1 MHESV
6 APVFAEFGGA
16 VHTAQRLEFGL
27 TLLLA
32 FAVKFDEAK
41 IEKSTVDKLAS
52 NDAEKTLGELWHAVK
67 KSEYLTRAEQKKIR
81 KAIKERNIL
90 VHSFLIDNGERL
102 FTLEGRE
109 QVLAEIRRMQAS
121 LRKADEIVESLVDRY
136 LVENDADLDEI
147 TRQLDSLWIQNGD
160 DAGEE
165 DDQDEDV
172 PDEPAP

>member
-6 APVFAEFGGA
+6 VPVFAEFGGA

-32 FAVKFDEAK
+32 FAVKFDEAT
-41 IEKSTVDKLAS
+41 IGKSTVDRLAT

-90 VHSFLIDNGERL
+90 VHSYLIDNGEMLLTR
-102 FTLEGRE
+102 EGRTE
-109 QVLAEIRRMQAS
+109 MLKDIRRMQAS

-136 LVENDADLDEI
+136 LVENNADLDEI
-147 TRQLDSLWIQNGD
+147 TKQLDTLWV
-160 DAGEE
+160 E
-165 DDQDEDV
+165 DDEAARNS
-172 PDEPAP
+172 E

>member
-6 APVFAEFGGA
+6 VPVFAEFGGA

-32 FAVKFDEAK
+32 FAVKFDEAT
-41 IEKSTVDKLAS
+41 IGKSTVDRLAT

-90 VHSFLIDNGERL
+90 VHSYLIDNGEMLLTR
-102 FTLEGRE
+102 EGRTE
-109 QVLAEIRRMQAS
+109 MLKDIRRMQAS

-136 LVENDADLDEI
+136 LVENNADLDEI
-147 TRQLDSLWIQNGD
+147 TKQLDTLWV
-160 DAGEE
+160 E
-165 DDQDEDV
+165 DDESAGNS
-172 PDEPAP
+172 E

>member
-6 APVFAEFGGA
+6 VPVFAEFGGA

-32 FAVKFDEAK
+32 FAVKYDDATV
-41 IEKSTVDKLAS
+41 EKSAVERLST

-67 KSEYLTRAEQKKIR
+67 KSEYVTRAEQKKIR

-90 VHSFLIDNGERL
+90 VHDYLIDKGEL
-102 FTLEGRE
+102 LLTPDGR
-109 QVLAEIRRMQAS
+109 AEMLSDIRRIQAS

-147 TRQLDSLWIQNGD
+147 TKQLDTLWVQ
-160 DAGEE
+160 
-165 DDQDEDV
+165 
-172 PDEPAP
+172 PDEKSE

>member
-6 APVFAEFGGA
+6 VPVFAEFGAA

-32 FAVKFDEAK
+32 FAVKYDDAT
-41 IEKSTVDKLAS
+41 IEKSAVERLAT
-52 NDAEKTLGELWHAVK
+52 NDAEKTLGELWYAVK

-81 KAIKERNIL
+81 KAIKERNVL
-90 VHSFLIDNGERL
+90 VHNYLIDNSESL
-102 FTLEGRE
+102 LTAEGRSGM
-109 QVLAEIRRMQAS
+109 LGDIRRMQAS

-147 TRQLDSLWIQNGD
+147 TRQLDTLWVEGD
-160 DAGEE
+160 GKPE
-165 DDQDEDV
+165 
-172 PDEPAP
+172 

>member
-6 APVFAEFGGA
+6 VPVFAEFGAA

-32 FAVKFDEAK
+32 FAVKYDDAT
-41 IEKSTVDKLAS
+41 IEKSAVDRLAT

-81 KAIKERNIL
+81 KAIKERNVL
-90 VHSFLIDNGERL
+90 VHNYLIDNGESL
-102 FTLEGRE
+102 LTQDGRTE
-109 QVLAEIRRMQAS
+109 MLGDIKRMQAS

-147 TRQLDSLWIQNGD
+147 TKQLDTLWVEGD
-160 DAGEE
+160 GETE
-165 DDQDEDV
+165 
-172 PDEPAP
+172 

>member
-6 APVFAEFGGA
+6 MPIYAEFGGA

-32 FAVKFDEAK
+32 FAVKYDEAT
-41 IEKSTVDKLAS
+41 IGKSAVERLST

-67 KSEYLTRAEQKKIR
+67 KSEYVTSAEQKKIR

-90 VHSFLIDNGERL
+90 VHSYLIDKGELLLTR
-102 FTLEGRE
+102 EGRAE
-109 QVLAEIRRMQAS
+109 MLADIRRVQDL

-136 LVENDADLDEI
+136 LVENDADLEEI
-147 TRQLDSLWIQNGD
+147 TKQLDSLWIEDGGI
-160 DAGEE
+160 AGESG
-165 DDQDEDV
+165 
-172 PDEPAP
+172 

>member
-6 APVFAEFGGA
+6 IPVFAEFGGA

-32 FAVKFDEAK
+32 FAVKYDDAT
-41 IEKSTVDKLAS
+41 IEKSAVDRLS
-52 NDAEKTLGELWHAVK
+52 TNDAEKTLGELWHAVK

-90 VHSFLIDNGERL
+90 VHSYLIDKGEL
-102 FTLEGRE
+102 ILTSEGRAE
-109 QVLAEIRRMQAS
+109 MLVEIRRMQAS

-136 LVENDADLDEI
+136 LVENNADLDEI
-147 TRQLDSLWIQNGD
+147 TKQLDTLWIEGD
-160 DAGEE
+160 GTP
-165 DDQDEDV
+165 Q
-172 PDEPAP
+172 

>member
-6 APVFAEFGGA
+6 VPVFAEFGGA

-32 FAVKFDEAK
+32 FAVKYDEAT
-41 IEKSTVDKLAS
+41 IGKSAVERLST

-90 VHSFLIDNGERL
+90 VHSYLIDKGEMLLTR
-102 FTLEGRE
+102 EGRVE
-109 QVLAEIRRMQAS
+109 MLNDIRRMQAS
-121 LRKADEIVESLVDRY
+121 LRQADEIVESLVDRY
-136 LVENDADLDEI
+136 LVENNADLEEI
-147 TRQLDSLWIQNGD
+147 TKQLDTLWV
-160 DAGEE
+160 E
-165 DDQDEDV
+165 DDDV
-172 PDEPAP
+172 DGQSE

>member
-6 APVFAEFGGA
+6 VPVFAEFGAA

-32 FAVKFDEAK
+32 FAVKYDDAT
-41 IEKSTVDKLAS
+41 IEKSAVERLAT

-81 KAIKERNIL
+81 KAIKERNVL
-90 VHSFLIDNGERL
+90 VHNYLIDNSESL
-102 FTLEGRE
+102 LTSEGRSGM
-109 QVLAEIRRMQAS
+109 LGDIRRMQAS

-147 TRQLDSLWIQNGD
+147 TRQLDTLWVEGV
-160 DAGEE
+160 GKPE
-165 DDQDEDV
+165 
-172 PDEPAP
+172 

>member
-6 APVFAEFGGA
+6 VPVFAEFGAA

-32 FAVKFDEAK
+32 FAVKYDDAT
-41 IEKSTVDKLAS
+41 IEKSAVERLAT

-81 KAIKERNIL
+81 KAIKERNVL
-90 VHSFLIDNGERL
+90 VHNYLIDNSESL
-102 FTLEGRE
+102 LTQEGRVE
-109 QVLAEIRRMQAS
+109 MLGDIRRMQAS

-147 TRQLDSLWIQNGD
+147 TRQLDTLWVEGD
-160 DAGEE
+160 GESK
-165 DDQDEDV
+165 
-172 PDEPAP
+172 

>member
-6 APVFAEFGGA
+6 VPVFAEFGAA

-32 FAVKFDEAK
+32 FAVKYDDAT
-41 IEKSTVDKLAS
+41 IEKSAVERLAT

-81 KAIKERNIL
+81 KAIKERNVL
-90 VHSFLIDNGERL
+90 VHNYLIDNSESL
-102 FTLEGRE
+102 LTQEGR
-109 QVLAEIRRMQAS
+109 VGMLGDIKRMQAS

-147 TRQLDSLWIQNGD
+147 TKQLDTLWVEGD
-160 DAGEE
+160 GESK
-165 DDQDEDV
+165 
-172 PDEPAP
+172 

>member
-16 VHTAQRLEFGL
+16 VHTAQRLELGL

-41 IEKSTVDKLAS
+41 IGKSTVDRLAS

-90 VHSFLIDNGERL
+90 VHSFLIDKGEL
-102 FTLEGRE
+102 LLTPEGRE
-109 QVLAEIRRMQAS
+109 QVLADIRHIQTS

-136 LVENDADLDEI
+136 LVEYDADLDEI
-147 TRQLDSLWIQNGD
+147 TRQLDTLWIQDGDEVGEAGGEDAPD
-160 DAGEE
+160 DA
-165 DDQDEDV
+165 DT
-172 PDEPAP
+172 

>member
-6 APVFAEFGGA
+6 VPVFAEFGGA

-32 FAVKFDEAK
+32 FAVKYDDAT
-41 IEKSTVDKLAS
+41 IEKSAVDRLS
-52 NDAEKTLGELWHAVK
+52 TSDAEKTLGELWHAVK
-67 KSEYLTRAEQKKIR
+67 KSEYVTRAEQKKIR

-90 VHSFLIDNGERL
+90 VHDYLIDKGEL
-102 FTLEGRE
+102 LLTPEGR
-109 QVLAEIRRMQAS
+109 AEMLSDIRRIQAS

-147 TRQLDSLWIQNGD
+147 TNQLDTLWVQ
-160 DAGEE
+160 
-165 DDQDEDV
+165 
-172 PDEPAP
+172 PDEKSE